1 MGRLMFFIIHLS
13 AMFFL
18 TACGGE
24 DGDSNSSSELNSNL
38 LNQDLVNDS
47 FVAKDSNDKSHVIDD
62 SSGKNSKKLDSSFYG
77 KWRYIDTGEQVLI
90 LSNSKLDYEIKNKDL
105 LLIKDNSG
113 ERRYLMRAGVAKAKI
128 KGKILLDSS
137 QGTKST
143 KSYSDIGSIEIILQ
157 NVVDKDLISK
167 LTAQKNGEFEDS
179 SQPSGTTVKLTATDG
194 NKTFE
199 TEINVDSAEVDV
211 GNFVKRCKWLQF

>member
-1 MGRLMFFIIHLS
+1 
-13 AMFFL
+13 
-18 TACGGE
+18 
-24 DGDSNSSSELNSNL
+24 
-38 LNQDLVNDS
+38 
-47 FVAKDSNDKSHVIDD
+47 
-62 SSGKNSKKLDSSFYG
+62 
-77 KWRYIDTGEQVLI
+77 
-90 LSNSKLDYEIKNKDL
+90 
-105 LLIKDNSG
+105 
-113 ERRYLMRAGVAKAKI
+113 MRAGVSTAKI

-199 TEINVDSAEVDV
+199 TEINVDSAEVDI
-211 GNFVKRCKWLQF
+211 GNFVLRDANDYNFKSTITSSQEFIYADGKPKKLTLNIKNIGNVEGTDIWYKIYYKNKEIKKGIAIAKRKGLAIIIGHPHPTTFKALEIAKKTILKEVNLLYIDEL